1 MHYALFFAIG
11 FLIGALFGVVLKIK
25 TRDVVKGTI
34 KTLDK
39 AVVAGERMKQ
49 AYVRTKD
56 KAEHGVYA
64 AENAPEE
71 YAADRVS
78 GGVETA
84 AYEAAHQ
91 LDKRGRK
98 AVKTTKDKGRHAFIV
113 CTHVDKAHIHNH
125 IICAPIRGRVN
136 PLSRRQA

>member
-1 MHYALFFAIG
+1 MR
-11 FLIGALFGVVLKIK
+11 IK

-39 AVVAGERMKQ
+39 AAVAGERMKQ

-64 AENAPEE
+64 AESAPEE
-71 YAADRVS
+71 YAADRVA

-91 LDKRGRK
+91 LDKR
-98 AVKTTKDKGRHAFIV
+98 
-113 CTHVDKAHIHNH
+113 
-125 IICAPIRGRVN
+125 
-136 PLSRRQA
+136 